1 MVVIVMVVEVEMSR
15 RDGEEN
21 GVVRMMVVTLVLLL

>member
-21 GVVRMMVVTLVLLL
+21 GVVRMMVVTVLLL